1 MELRRALALAVAAT
15 WGLGTP
21 LAGAQVVPADD
32 YSPYVPSGFFV
43 YDWSGPYVG
52 GNLGLAHTN
61 LQATEG
67 FSQGGISED
76 GLSQG
81 GISQGGVGADGI
93 GADGIAADGVGAD
106 GVGADGFAADGV
118 GADGVGADSIAQP
131 AGVFPSGAF
140 QANSLNYDQSE
151 SSFTGGVQAGWQKQW
166 GRLVAG
172 AEVGFSLLGFDTTK
186 ASPVID
192 GLSRS
197 AEVRD
202 IFTLT
207 GRLGYADGRWLAYMK
222 GGLANAEVDIGFDD
236 ALTGLSSSSSG
247 RETGWSAGIGIDYAL
262 APNLI
267 LGVEYNYLHFNAGV
281 DAPLILDPATRREI
295 PTRFDDAEVDIQNV
309 VVRLN
314 YRFQPGCCL
323 GAGGD

>member
-21 LAGAQVVPADD
+21 QAGAQVVPADD
-32 YSPYVPSGFFV
+32 YSPYAPSGFFV

-67 FSQGGISED
+67 FSQGDVSEE
-76 GLSQG
+76 GFSQG
-81 GISQGGVGADGI
+81 GLGADGVGGVGVGGVGADGL
-93 GADGIAADGVGAD
+93 AADGLD
-106 GVGADGFAADGV
+106 
-118 GADGVGADSIAQP
+118 QP
-131 AGVFPSGAF
+131 AGVFPSGTF

-247 RETGWSAGIGIDYAL
+247 RETGWTAGIGIDYAL

-281 DAPLILDPATRREI
+281 DAPLVLDPATRREI